1 MKNGLS
7 IIELEDRHELSAG
20 DGGCCSGRCS
30 GNDTDVDVDVNVG
43 GGFGF
48 GG

>member
-7 IIELEDRHELSAG
+7 IVELEDRHELAAA

-30 GNDTDVDVDVNVG
+30 GNDPDIDVTVDVG
-43 GGFGF
+43 I
-48 GG
+48 